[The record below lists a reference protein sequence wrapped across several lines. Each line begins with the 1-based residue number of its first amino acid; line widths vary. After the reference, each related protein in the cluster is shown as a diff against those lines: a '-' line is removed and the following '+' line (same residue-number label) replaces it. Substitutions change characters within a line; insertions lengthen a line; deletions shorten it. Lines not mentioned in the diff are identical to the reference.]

1 MLSDDEKENEVG
13 EKIAAAGAVE
23 YMYTYLTVL
32 KHPQLRI
39 RGKSKWQSRVN
50 VFIRGESEAIRVV
63 KQRLAL
69 AIIEGNQ
76 MQSDAIGGNLIQ
88 SEPI

>member
-1 MLSDDEKENEVG
+1 MLSEDEKENEVG
-13 EKIAAAGAVE
+13 GKIAAAGAVE

-63 KQRLAL
+63 KQRL
-69 AIIEGNQ
+69 GGVNHRRP
-76 MQSDAIGGNLIQ
+76 SDAIRCNRW
-88 SEPI
+88 

>member
-1 MLSDDEKENEVG
+1 MHVYTDVPNR
-13 EKIAAAGAVE
+13 VE
-23 YMYTYLTVL
+23 TPTIKNQRQMSMA
-32 KHPQLRI
+32 I
-39 RGKSKWQSRVN
+39 ESESMCSSA
-50 VFIRGESEAIRVV
+50 GESEAIRVV

>member
-1 MLSDDEKENEVG
+1 
-13 EKIAAAGAVE
+13 
-23 YMYTYLTVL
+23 
-32 KHPQLRI
+32 
-39 RGKSKWQSRVN
+39 

>member
-1 MLSDDEKENEVG
+1 MLSEDEKENEVG

-23 YMYTYLTVL
+23 YMYTSLTVL
-32 KHPQLRI
+32 KRPQLRI
-39 RGKSKWQSRVN
+39 RGKYQWQSRVN

-63 KQRLAL
+63 KQRL
-69 AIIEGNQ
+69 GGVNHRR
-76 MQSDAIGGNLIQ
+76 QSDAIQCNRWQ

>member
-1 MLSDDEKENEVG
+1 MLSEDEKENEVR

-63 KQRLAL
+63 KQRL
-69 AIIEGNQ
+69 GGVNHRRP
-76 MQSDAIGGNLIQ
+76 SDAIRCNRW
-88 SEPI
+88 